1 MEINIKEYLSEEEI
15 KEAILCALRDGVKK
29 MFNDEREVARIL
41 SNVSYYTIFNEI
53 DKIVPGCKDKIQ
65 ENIQKQI
72 EDGDYRYHVF
82 REASFGNA
90 GGEGA
95 RIAREYVYSR
105 REEIMAKVQK
115 AIDDYDVKP
124 LVEKMFQRSFN
135 DLADRFQNIADMLYE
150 LKKEE

>member
-15 KEAILCALRDGVKK
+15 KEAILSALRDGVRKI
-29 MFNDEREVARIL
+29 FHNESEVARIL

-65 ENIQKQI
+65 KNIQKQI
-72 EDGDYRYHVF
+72 EDGNYRYHVF
-82 REASFGNA
+82 REASFGDA
-90 GGEGA
+90 EGEGA
-95 RIAREYVYSR
+95 RIAREYVKSR
-105 REEIMAKVQK
+105 REEITAKIQK

>member
-82 REASFGNA
+82 REASLGNA
-90 GGEGA
+90 EGEGA
-95 RIAREYVYSR
+95 RIAREYVRSR

>member
-1 MEINIKEYLSEEEI
+1 MEIDIREYLSEAEI
-15 KEAILCALRDGVKK
+15 KEGILSAFRDGVRKI
-29 MFNDEREVARIL
+29 FQNEREVARIL
-41 SNVSYYTIFNEI
+41 SNVSYYTIFKEI
-53 DKIVPGCKDKIQ
+53 DNIVPSCKDKIQ

-72 EDGDYRYHVF
+72 ENGDYRYHVF
-82 REASFGNA
+82 REASFGDA
-90 GGEGA
+90 EGEGA